1 MQVSSG
7 PESSLASEEQP
18 ASAEIRRDEEPART
32 ASAEFA
38 ELVAREEAASWG
50 IFYHGSAPDAAAS
63 VDGCDAEL
71 FLTGSSGMRH
81 ASWLA
86 MSPNADELARPP

>member
-1 MQVSSG
+1 MIQDPPLSLFGLCPSSAHPLQASSG
-7 PESSLASEEQP
+7 LNSSLASEEQP

-50 IFYHGSAPDAAAS
+50 ISRRGGAADAAAS
-63 VDGCDAEL
+63 LGGCDADL
-71 FLTGSSGMRH
+71 YDRQ
-81 ASWLA
+81 
-86 MSPNADELARPP
+86 